1 METSGLAASSLP
13 CSPVSGM
20 VSGRGVLSGERSVA
34 AAIEAAVEAAPMVM
48 LSPHKYAPIA
58 GAAHED
64 GPICSP
70 MAAPAHEDGSS
81 LGTAPAASSQ
91 PYRWT
96 VGHSAAPHR
105 TCIPNG
111 ARSAAISPA
120 LTVRDPAQR
129 SLGPA
134 LCKST
139 GGPSAEDLVEEAQQL
154 IYHYK
159 QNAAD
164 LQRAAELLQN
174 IGRLSNRIHSISEI
188 TREPSHT
195 VTDDDLISQSV
206 QSCSIDKSR
215 VINLDSILKLE
226 DGKGKENR
234 HGVANVPCCALPTG
248 AGLLTVREDEE
259 FDIDVDEVH
268 RQLLRSHPEEDV
280 RRLLRRISLGRYLAK
295 DGRQVEL
302 KILSCRLL
310 VTTVDGEV
318 VPIAEFLS
326 SLRSP
331 AMLSTTPAY
340 AAPAES
346 AYAAADDTDAAAAPT
361 PTEHS
366 LKSGDASTDSSST
379 GAGATSAGGVPERSG
394 DAHPVSGST
403 ADASARPPRPQGVG
417 GAPCSVRRAGCVT
430 PKLRSRIPINSSPRR
445 STPSNGL
452 LVGSRSRSTTN
463 SRPESP
469 LHTGRPSNRPR
480 GSGSVSVTSSP
491 RAVR

>member
-1 METSGLAASSLP
+1 METSGLAGSSLP
-13 CSPVSGM
+13 CSPGSGM

-34 AAIEAAVEAAPMVM
+34 AAIEAAVEATPMVM
-48 LSPHKYAPIA
+48 LSPHTYAPTA
-58 GAAHED
+58 GAAQED
-64 GPICSP
+64 GPFCAP
-70 MAAPAHEDGSS
+70 MAAPAYDDGSS

-105 TCIPNG
+105 TCVPNG
-111 ARSAAISPA
+111 GRSAAVSPA

-139 GGPSAEDLVEEAQQL
+139 VVPSAEDLVEEAEQL
-154 IYHYK
+154 IYHHK
-159 QNAAD
+159 QSAAD
-164 LQRAAELLQN
+164 LQRAKDFLQN
-174 IGRLSNRIHSISEI
+174 IGRLSNRGHSCSEI
-188 TREPSHT
+188 TREASRT
-195 VTDDDLISQSV
+195 VTDDDLISQSF
-206 QSCSIDKSR
+206 SIDKSR
-215 VINLDSILKLE
+215 VINLDSILKLD

-234 HGVANVPCCALPTG
+234 QSVANVPCCALPKG

-280 RRLLRRISLGRYLAK
+280 RRLLRRISLGRYVTP
-295 DGRQVEL
+295 DGKVVEL

-331 AMLSTTPAY
+331 AMLSTNLAY
-340 AAPAES
+340 AAPADS

-361 PTEHS
+361 PTEYS
-366 LKSGDASTDSSST
+366 LKGGDASAEGSST
-379 GAGATSAGGVPERSG
+379 GAGATSAGDVAEMSG

-417 GAPCSVRRAGCVT
+417 GAPCSGRRAGCVT
-430 PKLRSRIPINSSPRR
+430 PKLRSRMPINSTPRR
-445 STPSNGL
+445 GTPSNGL
-452 LVGSRSRSTTN
+452 LGGSRSRSTTN

-480 GSGSVSVTSSP
+480 GSGNASVTSSP
-491 RAVR
+491 RVPVR